1 MVSSMPWVT
10 RGPAGQRDRR
20 RRRFQIAA
28 HSAQVSGGGAADDSP
43 RTVITAPQ

>member
-1 MVSSMPWVT
+1 V
-10 RGPAGQRDRR
+10 RQRLRLL
-20 RRRFQIAA
+20 RRFQIAA

>member
-1 MVSSMPWVT
+1 MP
-10 RGPAGQRDRR
+10 RGADILGRRPGQRDRR

-28 HSAQVSGGGAADDSP
+28 HSAQVSGGGEAEDSP